1 MYRFTLRIAAL
12 LAAIATPSANCFS
25 ADAALISGAV
35 QHPGMHGGDD
45 EGRLAA
51 ALLAA
56 RPAPDAFLPAT
67 LFARQNARLAQ
78 VRLKAG
84 VLHDLQTLGEGGDDA
99 FRQLCERLARWIED
113 MPVTGR
119 VPLMADPRLMQ
130 LQPRWNPPILAGD
143 SVRLFPR
150 PSTIQVVGAVAEHC
164 TLPHRPLRSAL
175 DYVKDCAATTF
186 ADADTILVIQVDGTV
201 QTLGVAAWNRT
212 DPQPVS
218 PGGVVLVPFA
228 PNYIRSVDAEF
239 NADLAALIATQAAT
253 P

>member
-1 MYRFTLRIAAL
+1 MYKSPLRIAAL
-12 LAAIATPSANCFS
+12 LAAIAIPSSDCFS
-25 ADAALISGAV
+25 ADTALFSGAV
-35 QHPGMHGGDD
+35 QHPGMHRGDD
-45 EGRLAA
+45 GGRLAA

-56 RPAPDAFLPAT
+56 QPTPDAFLPAT
-67 LFARQNARLAQ
+67 LFARQNARQAQ

-84 VLHDLQTLGEGGDDA
+84 LLHDLETLSEDGDGA
-99 FRQLCERLARWIED
+99 LRELSERLARWIED

-119 VPLMADPRLMQ
+119 VPLIADPRLMQ

-143 SVRLFPR
+143 SLRLFQR

-164 TLPHRPLRSAL
+164 TLSHNPLRSAL
-175 DYVKDCAATTF
+175 DYVKDCATTAF
-186 ADADTILVIQVDGTV
+186 ADADTLLVIQVDGTV
-201 QTLGVAAWNRT
+201 QTLGAAAWNRA

-228 PNYIRSVDAEF
+228 PRYIRSVDAEL
-239 NADLAALIATQAAT
+239 NADLAAFIATQAAT